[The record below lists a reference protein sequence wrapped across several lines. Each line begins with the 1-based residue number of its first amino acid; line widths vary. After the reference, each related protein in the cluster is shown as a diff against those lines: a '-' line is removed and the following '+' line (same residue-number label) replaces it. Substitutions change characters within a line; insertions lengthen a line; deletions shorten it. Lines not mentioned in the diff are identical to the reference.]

1 MYTRITKY
9 TSRKYIKVW
18 MRMRTHTEI
27 EHVCTD
33 DCEFPREKVCPL
45 SPAALAGKGKTKEL
59 VILSVLGF
67 SRAAIFCGSRVLCD
81 RLTWIATRAYTPRV
95 FPRHSLFRFC
105 ARVCEVGGGG
115 RERKEEG
122 TAVYRIHSTDE
133 RIFNERLLYVFKDIS
148 RISIIKRP
156 LYGDKL

>member
-1 MYTRITKY
+1 
-9 TSRKYIKVW
+9 

-27 EHVCTD
+27 EYVCTD

-81 RLTWIATRAYTPRV
+81 RLT
-95 FPRHSLFRFC
+95 
-105 ARVCEVGGGG
+105 
-115 RERKEEG
+115 
-122 TAVYRIHSTDE
+122 
-133 RIFNERLLYVFKDIS
+133 
-148 RISIIKRP
+148 
-156 LYGDKL
+156 